1 MKLRR
6 AIVSILLTAAML
18 MGCLVIPSFSAA
30 AATDTAGESGA
41 SVSEDAAAAG
51 NAAAYNLPSN
61 VQDGNIFQAFT
72 WRFTD
77 ISKYMKEI
85 AAQGFGSVQVSPV
98 QPTAFKADGDNAG
111 SYMIDWWKYYQP
123 VDFTLGNGLG
133 TKEDFKEM
141 CEVAKSYGVKVIVDI
156 VANHM
161 AQRDTGA
168 SYSKNAQI
176 PDDLRLDAS
185 AWHVVN
191 SNTNDNSR
199 SDMTQKSLGGLPD
212 LNTGSAKVQ
221 NYVKSLLKECLD
233 NGADGFRFDAAKHI
247 ELPSDS
253 PSSNFWPNITSYIKG
268 IKPDAYIYG
277 EVLRPCKTND
287 YSKYIKMTDSQLGA
301 NVRSAVTSGNASS
314 SVVNYS
320 AEGASAKDIVAWVES
335 HDNFCDGTSTK
346 LSHQQLL
353 LGWGIIGA
361 RKDSSSLWFCR
372 PEHEQLESAGF
383 IKYDEMIGGPGNTLW
398 QDKTV
403 AAVNQFRNN
412 FAGQS
417 EKVTASGSQFY
428 VQRGT
433 TGMVVVNLGGSN
445 ASINFASTMANGTY
459 KDQVSGGTFTVSGGK
474 LTGSVPAKS
483 VAVIYNK
490 TNTTPVTNV
499 SLNGKKVTSD
509 TTTYTGNSSG
519 YYTNNYN
526 FTSET
531 ATLTLSLQDAKSGTY
546 SVSGGKPVSFTGS
559 ASVVIG
565 KNVKSNTSVTVKV
578 TATDGTRTTEETY
591 VFVKKLPSEKLT
603 VYFDATGYETWAEYY
618 CFVKTSSGSAVK
630 AYPGF
635 EMTKVSG
642 NIYKAELTGVTGSAY
657 VKFNEGH
664 VKTGLDGRTVPPT
677 VVNFGTAATPANREK
692 GGFLLNGSMI
702 WQNGEWKDYGYSTNE
717 TPVEPSDPTKPSEKP
732 TETDPII
739 PTETI
744 PTNPDPGTKY
754 MLGDVNGDGHV
765 KLADVLEIQKHLASM
780 FVLGGTAF
788 AAGDVNSNGKLETAD
803 VLEIQKFL
811 AGMGS
816 RYDIGKYVGGG
827 VTPTPTNPPV
837 TDPVTPTEK
846 PTVVPG
852 GTITLTL
859 NKPASW
865 GDDIYAYLFN
875 GGGGKNAEWPG
886 EAMTKSGNTYTITV
900 PEDAAYDKVIFSDSP
915 YEAVD
920 GTGAPKIAVRVQSAQ
935 LDVTQAPYT
944 IEEVTVTA
952 GSLSFT
958 PTHVYL
964 YNPDPNSFAETNV
977 WPGIAITGNS
987 ITVPAGV
994 YTKAIF
1000 HDGTNQEE
1008 FDVEGSAPTEPVIPT
1023 DPVVPGENITLT
1035 LNKPASWGADV
1046 YAYLYDGETK
1056 NAEWPGEPM
1065 SANGNTYSITVPD
1078 GLYSSV
1084 IFVDSPEIGAD
1095 PQGAPKV
1102 SARMQSASMDVKNG
1116 TYDIA
1121 MTTVSVPSDL
1131 GFTPTHVYC
1140 YNPGPENFAET
1151 GAWPGLELTGVSIEI
1166 PAGVYTKAIFN
1177 DNGKNEKS
1185 VDIEGSDPSGPSDPV
1200 NPGRTITVYF
1210 SNSVN
1215 WNNVYLYAWSA
1226 STKNNEWPG
1235 VELNSIG
1242 KNSFGE
1248 LIYSATIDTS
1258 EFDHIIFSNGNGEQT
1273 QDIDLTAVP
1282 NNTGFYCDKSSQDS
1296 QGHYKYG
1303 TYDFDPSFIV

>member
-6 AIVSILLTAAML
+6 SIVSVLLTAAML
-18 MGCLVIPSFSAA
+18 MGCLVIPSLSASAA
-30 AATDTAGESGA
+30 ADTAGETGA
-41 SVSEDAAAAG
+41 PVSEEASAAG
-51 NAAAYNLPSN
+51 NATAYNLPSN

-98 QPTAFKADGDNAG
+98 QPTAFKADGDNAA

-123 VDFTLGNGLG
+123 VDFKLGNGLG

-141 CEVAKSYGVKVIVDI
+141 CSVAKSYGVKVIVDI

-176 PDDLRLDAS
+176 PDDLRLDTS

-191 SNTNDNSR
+191 SNVNDNTR
-199 SDMTQKSLGGLPD
+199 NDMTQKSLGGLPD
-212 LNTGSAKVQ
+212 LNTGSTKVQ

-253 PSSNFWPNITSYIKG
+253 PSSNFWPNITSYIKS
-268 IKPDAYIYG
+268 IKPNAYIYG
-277 EVLRPCKTND
+277 EILKPCKTND
-287 YSKYIKMTDSQLGA
+287 YSRYIKMTDSQLGA
-301 NVRSAVTSGNASS
+301 NVRSAITSGNASS
-314 SVVNYS
+314 GVVNYS

-335 HDNFCDGTSTK
+335 HDNFCDGSSTK
-346 LSHQQLL
+346 LTHQQLL

-361 RKDSSSLWFCR
+361 RKDSTSLWFCR
-372 PEHEQLESAGF
+372 PEHEQLEKPGF

-412 FAGQS
+412 FVGQS

-433 TGMVVVNLGGSN
+433 SGMVIVNLGGSS
-445 ASINFASTMANGTY
+445 ASINFTSTMANGSY
-459 KDQVSGGTFTVSGGK
+459 KDQVSGGTFTVSGGR

-509 TTTYTGNSSG
+509 KTTYTGNTTG

-531 ATLTLSLQDAKSGTY
+531 ATLSLSLQNAKSGTY

-559 ASVVIG
+559 TSVVIG

-591 VFVKKLPSEKLT
+591 VFIKKLPSEKLT

-618 CFVKTSSGSAVK
+618 CFVKTSGGSAVK

-642 NIYKAELTGVTGSAY
+642 NIYKAELTGVSGSAY

-677 VVNFGTAATPANREK
+677 VVNFGSAATPANREK

-717 TPVEPSDPTKPSEKP
+717 TPVDPSNPTKP
-732 TETDPII
+732 TETDPTK
-739 PTETI
+739 PTETEPTK

-754 MLGDVNGDGHV
+754 MLGDVNGDGYV
-765 KLADVLEIQKHLASM
+765 KLADVLEIQKHLASIII
-780 FVLGGTAF
+780 LKDIPF
-788 AAGDVNSNGKLETAD
+788 AAGDVNANGKLETAD

-827 VTPTPTNPPV
+827 EIPTTPTIV
-837 TDPVTPTEK
+837 TDPTEK
-846 PTVVPG
+846 PTVNPG
-852 GTITLTL
+852 GSITLTL

-865 GDDIYAYLFN
+865 GSDVYAYLFN

-920 GTGAPKIAVRVQSAQ
+920 GTGAPKIAVRVQTAQ
-935 LDVTQAPYT
+935 LAVTEAPYT

-977 WPGIAITGNS
+977 WPGIPITGNS

-1008 FDVEGSAPTEPVIPT
+1008 YDVEGSTPTDPTKPT
-1023 DPVVPGENITLT
+1023 DPVIPGDDITLT
-1035 LNKPASWGADV
+1035 LNKPASWGTDV

-1065 SANGNTYSITVPD
+1065 TANGSTYSITVPS

-1084 IFVDSPEIGAD
+1084 IFVDSPETGTD
-1095 PQGAPKV
+1095 SQGAPKV
-1102 SARMQSASMDVKNG
+1102 SVRMQSASMDVQNG

-1151 GAWPGLELTGVSIEI
+1151 GVWPGLALTGASIEI

-1177 DNGKNEKS
+1177 DNGTNEKS
-1185 VDIEGSDPSGPSDPV
+1185 VDIEGSTPGPG
-1200 NPGRTITVYF
+1200 PGPGPGPEGTITIYF

-1215 WNNVYLYAWSA
+1215 WANVYLYAWRDSDEN
-1226 STKNNEWPG
+1226 KNHEWPG
-1235 VELNSIG
+1235 VELVSVG

-1248 LIYSATIDTS
+1248 TIYSATIDTS
-1258 EFDHIIFSNGNGEQT
+1258 EFDRIIFNNGNGEQT
-1273 QDIDLTAVP
+1273 QDIDLAGVT
-1282 NNTGFYCDKSSQDS
+1282 NNTGFYCDKSSQNS

-1303 TYDFDPSFIV
+1303 MYEFDPSYIV